1 MTRQAII
8 MTPLNEQP
16 PVKRITV
23 TLDVSESGR
32 APLETAVRLAA
43 ITGAELEGV
52 FVEDINLMRLPG
64 LPFLRE
70 VRPWS
75 ISGEQI
81 STQRMQRELRTLAR
95 RAEQMLEHAARELG
109 VPWSF
114 QVWRGHAAAA
124 TLANAFGAEIL
135 SLGRVSSLVSSR
147 VFATTRPLAYQA
159 RETDPAISVL
169 FSDSEQGGRA
179 LATACSLARD
189 MAARLTVML
198 PAVEPQDVQAL
209 KEKAIVVLRRHE
221 QEARLV
227 QMTGSDAQ
235 SLVRVAGAAGM
246 RLLVTE
252 AEHPLLQ
259 LAGLDQCLEAL
270 FCPVLLVR

>member
-1 MTRQAII
+1 
-8 MTPLNEQP
+8 MTPVVEQF

-23 TLDVSESGR
+23 TLDASESGR

-75 ISGEQI
+75 LSGEEM

-95 RAEQMLEHAARELG
+95 RAEQMLERAARELG
-109 VPWSF
+109 VSWSF
-114 QVWRGHAAAA
+114 QVWRGRAEAAS
-124 TLANAFGAEIL
+124 LASAFGADVL

-147 VFATTRPLAYQA
+147 VFATTRGVALHN
-159 RETDPAISVL
+159 RKVDTSISVL
-169 FSDSEQGGRA
+169 FSDTEQGVRA
-179 LATACSLARD
+179 VATACSLAKD
-189 MAARLTVML
+189 MNARLTVML
-198 PAVEPQDVQAL
+198 PAVAFEEMQVL
-209 KEKAIVVLRRHE
+209 REKAIAILKPHE
-221 QEARLV
+221 QVARLV
-227 QMTGSDAQ
+227 QITGTDAR
-235 SLVRVAGAAGM
+235 SLVRATGASGISI
-246 RLLVTE
+246 LVTE

-259 LAGLDQCLEAL
+259 QAGLDQCLEAL